1 VESRHSRRKVSRIN
15 GYQANEEKFLLKSR
29 LGRLAL
35 ALLCIA
41 AFVTIGVVLKD
52 KVGTSFDTTYRVAC
66 AGACL
71 LFINRLRLD
80 YPKEIWPRNSLAAAL
95 LINTGIFFT
104 PLVDRPSSRG
114 EVMRFALPDT
124 VVALVV
130 LIASYRVTNVRQR
143 AARQTLILGLVVTVV
158 FCGGLF
164 ALMLAELPAAHT
176 SNGRR

>member
-1 VESRHSRRKVSRIN
+1 MD
-15 GYQANEEKFLLKSR
+15 GYQANEEKFVLKSR

-41 AFVTIGVVLKD
+41 AFVTIGVVLED

-80 YPKEIWPRNSLAAAL
+80 YPKEIWPRKSLAAAL
-95 LINTGIFFT
+95 LINIGIFFT

-114 EVMRFALPDT
+114 EVMIFALPDA
-124 VVALVV
+124 VVVLVA
-130 LIASYRVTNVRQR
+130 LIASYRVTNVHQR
-143 AARQTLILGLVVTVV
+143 AERQTMVLGLIVAIV

-164 ALMLAELPAAHT
+164 TLTLAQLHTAHT